1 MVIVSPQNM
10 DYYWNEEHKISQ
22 IAESIQRILCE
33 QVEAPISI
41 LCGFSRALFRH
52 QEMASFV
59 GACLLGEAYDGKMTQ
74 RDFDNFWTFIDDEFL
89 SQTNHPFIL
98 IRVKC
103 IFLRGGVNSKQKL
116 PRCWFRWS
124 DVCNCASGL
133 SCDDLIKLVS
143 QESKNGMHE
152 STSLDILMSDCGQD
166 FQRWLFPENAK
177 SLDHLLHL
185 IKLGLCG
192 FEGGFKFNP
201 MNANYNELLL
211 DMCRYA
217 TRNRNGLFEILV
229 PGSMAVA
236 KAVASTNLPLWC
248 FKECLSERVYA
259 HIERAYVDLRG
270 DVCKEIV
277 SSGALASAS
286 SQVAGLMSL
295 YCI

>member
-1 MVIVSPQNM
+1 M

-41 LCGFSRALFRH
+41 LCGFSRALFRL

-74 RDFDNFWTFIDDEFL
+74 RDFDNFWAFVDDEFED
-89 SQTNHPFIL
+89 HRFIL
-98 IRVKC
+98 VRVKC
-103 IFLRGGVNSKQKL
+103 IFLRGGANFRHKL
-116 PRCWFRWS
+116 PRIWFEWS
-124 DVCNCASGL
+124 DVHNCASVL
-133 SCDDLIKLVS
+133 SCDDLIKLVW
-143 QESKNGMHE
+143 QESNNGLE
-152 STSLDILMSDCGQD
+152 TSTALDIVMSDCGQD

-177 SLDHLLHL
+177 SLNHLLEL
-185 IKLGLCG
+185 IKSGLCG
-192 FEGGFKFNP
+192 IGEFKLNP
-201 MNANYNELLL
+201 MNANYNELILN
-211 DMCRYA
+211 MCRYA
-217 TRNRNGLFEILV
+217 IRNRIGLFDVLV

-236 KAVASTNLPLWC
+236 KAIASTNLPLWC
-248 FKECLSERVYA
+248 FKECLSDEVYA
-259 HIERAYVDLRG
+259 HIERAYIDLRG

-277 SSGALASAS
+277 SSGALANAS